1 VATIQAVVF
10 DLDGLLVDSEPVW
23 SEVRTVMFGRFDLSW
38 TVDDQKALMGRSTA
52 AWIEYVAEKLQ
63 GRLTR
68 EEIFD
73 ETMRG
78 MVSQYHAGSVRIMPG
93 ADGAIR
99 YCAKNYCLGL
109 ASGSPRVLIDA
120 ALRSNGWEEYFPEIV
135 SSDEVP
141 HGKPAPDV
149 YEKVFGQ
156 LGVDPQATVVVEDSE
171 SGILAGKASHASVI
185 AVPNERLM
193 PSDAGLRA
201 ADIVIPSL
209 RSIEDALRTIERAHN
224 D

>member
-1 VATIQAVVF
+1 VF

-23 SEVRTVMFGRFDLSW
+23 SEVRTAMFGRFSLSW
-38 TVDDQKALMGRSTA
+38 TEDDQKALMGRSTA

-63 GRLTR
+63 GRLVR

-78 MVSQYHAGSVRIMPG
+78 MVSQYHAGNVRVMPG
-93 ADGAIR
+93 ADEAIR
-99 YCAKNYCLGL
+99 YCATTFSLGL

-120 ALRSNGWEEYFPEIV
+120 ALRSNDWEQYFSEVV
-135 SSDEVP
+135 SSDEVA

-149 YEKVFGQ
+149 YSRAFSR
-156 LGVDPQATVVVEDSE
+156 LGVDPRSTVVVEDSE
-171 SGILAGKASHASVI
+171 SGILAGKASQAFVI

-193 PSDAGLRA
+193 PSPAGLRA
-201 ADIVIPSL
+201 ADVVIPSL
-209 RSIEDALRTIERAHN
+209 RSIGDALQTIEQRTQ
-224 D
+224 

>member
-1 VATIQAVVF
+1 MRIIQAVVF

-23 SEVRTVMFGRFDLSW
+23 FQVRTEMFGRCNLSW
-38 TVDDQKALMGRSTA
+38 TDDDQKALMGRSTA

-63 GRLTR
+63 GKLTR

-73 ETMRG
+73 ETIRG
-78 MVSQYHAGSVRIMPG
+78 MVTQYRSGNVRVMPG
-93 ADGAIR
+93 ADEAIR
-99 YCAKNYCLGL
+99 YCAVNFTLGL

-120 ALRSNGWEEYFPEIV
+120 ALRSNGWEHFFPEVV

-141 HGKPAPDV
+141 RGKPAPDV
-149 YEKVFGQ
+149 YDKAFTQ
-156 LGVDPQATVVVEDSE
+156 LGVDPRATVVVEDSE
-171 SGILAGKASHASVI
+171 SGILAGKASQASVI

-193 PSDAGLRA
+193 PSPAGLRA

-209 RSIEDALRTIERAHN
+209 RSISDAVKTIEQSLQ
-224 D
+224 